1 MKLEEIMRAAVRA
14 KKGEARSEKQRAM
27 SKKAQMK

>member
-1 MKLEEIMRAAVRA
+1 MKSDEIMRVAVRV
-14 KKGEARSEKQRAM
+14 KQGEARSEKQRAM